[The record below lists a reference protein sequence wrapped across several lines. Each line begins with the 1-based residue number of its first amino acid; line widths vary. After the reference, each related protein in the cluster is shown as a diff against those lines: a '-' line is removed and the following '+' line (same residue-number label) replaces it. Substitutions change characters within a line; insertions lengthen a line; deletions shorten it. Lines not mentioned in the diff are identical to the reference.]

1 MKWITRERPKI
12 DRLAC
17 PWLIK
22 KFIDFEAEFLF
33 VPENEVLAKSY
44 ELNAIPFD
52 IPNVEYSHYDDKV
65 TFDYF
70 IKKHKLQDK
79 GLDKLALIVRA
90 ADTDQHHLSN
100 EAAGLWAISW
110 GLCNNIKND
119 YDLLKIGF
127 IIYDALYAWS
137 IQSKKIKHL
146 ENSPFEKSLNDI
158 VITFKNE
165 FYYPKWVNYI
175 KQLEEY
181 NPYDL
186 FKLNLKKIASINN
199 LNASFLSRE
208 FPKYFDNLTFKNYIV
223 HIKIKAAINLLKNT
237 NMSLTDIAFK
247 LGFADQSHFTRVFK
261 KNTHTKPRDFR
272 IKVTK
277 V

>member
-79 GLDKLALIVRA
+79 GLDKLALIVGQLIRI
-90 ADTDQHHLSN
+90 N
-100 EAAGLWAISW
+100 
-110 GLCNNIKND
+110 
-119 YDLLKIGF
+119 
-127 IIYDALYAWS
+127 IIYQMRLLDYGLFLGAY
-137 IQSKKIKHL
+137 
-146 ENSPFEKSLNDI
+146 
-158 VITFKNE
+158 VI
-165 FYYPKWVNYI
+165 I
-175 KQLEEY
+175 
-181 NPYDL
+181 
-186 FKLNLKKIASINN
+186 LKTIMI
-199 LNASFLSRE
+199 
-208 FPKYFDNLTFKNYIV
+208 Y
-223 HIKIKAAINLLKNT
+223 
-237 NMSLTDIAFK
+237 
-247 LGFADQSHFTRVFK
+247 
-261 KNTHTKPRDFR
+261 
-272 IKVTK
+272 
-277 V
+277 